1 MTKDYVQLSVMY
13 QCTIVPL
20 RKSILYPE
28 KEIIDIYYI
37 IIIYYNI

>member
-20 RKSILYPE
+20 RKSIPHPE
-28 KEIIDIYYI
+28 NREIYIYYI